1 MKPIDPTLIDHLFIY
16 FDLCTTMGEYPK
28 RSEIQFNEGPTGEP
42 WMSSV
47 VEIKTDTRYGEGK
60 NDQPN
65 HMNKNWYGDDSHF
78 RIDEVGDNVAVGEVI
93 GILTNAETHP
103 HGIKVEII
111 TGDQGRVQR
120 ILTGEELKKYNIQC
134 KIQAKRAIELTEEE
148 REYEQSTK
156 FFPKSEIPSPPETEL
171 FEFKTSFKTPTRPI
185 VPDGQIKDPEL
196 LESVLEKKAKEKVP
210 ELKKMISNAVTALA
224 NTKGG
229 KLFIGVNDD
238 GKVVATYFKK
248 ELNDNWDKYL
258 RGISDSIK
266 ELTDSTSFLSK
277 LEFQP
282 GEDDEFLVIHV
293 KPGAKPYYVRNK
305 GGIKEFYM
313 RGSGK
318 SEVFWMII
326 KKKDGLNYMVPRK
339 IPVDGIETDGIIDG
353 KD

>member
-1 MKPIDPTLIDHLFIY
+1 
-16 FDLCTTMGEYPK
+16 MGEYPK
-28 RSEIQFNEGPTGEP
+28 RSEIQFSEGPTGEP

-60 NDQPN
+60 NDPPN

-78 RIDEVGDNVAVGEVI
+78 RIDEAGDNVAVGEVI
-93 GILTNAETHP
+93 GILTNAEIHP

-120 ILTGEELKKYNIQC
+120 ILAGEELKKYHMEAN
-134 KIQAKRAIELTEEE
+134 IQAKRAIELTEEE

-156 FFPKSEIPSPPETEL
+156 LFPKSEIPPPPETVL
-171 FEFKTSFKTPTRPI
+171 YEFKTSFNTPTKLP
-185 VPDGQIKDPEL
+185 VPGGKIKDPEQ
-196 LESVLEKKAKEKVP
+196 LENVSKKMIEGKVG

-229 KLFIGVNDD
+229 RLFIGVNDD
-238 GKVVATYFKK
+238 GEVVPEYFKE

-258 RGISDSIK
+258 RGISSSIK
-266 ELTDSTSFLSK
+266 ELTGSTSFLSK

-313 RGSGK
+313 RGSGR
-318 SEVFWMII
+318 SEVLSGDDLDDYKKERWPELYGS
-326 KKKDGLNYMVPRK
+326 KKDTGRWNRDRRNYRR
-339 IPVDGIETDGIIDG
+339 
-353 KD
+353 